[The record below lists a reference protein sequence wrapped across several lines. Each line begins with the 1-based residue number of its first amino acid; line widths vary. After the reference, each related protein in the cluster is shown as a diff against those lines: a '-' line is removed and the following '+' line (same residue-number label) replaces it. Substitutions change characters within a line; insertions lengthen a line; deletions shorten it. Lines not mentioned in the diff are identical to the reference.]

1 MKNYLSMILAAAAI
15 ATAPLAASAANP
27 VTGADGV
34 LRFPFGD
41 TMPPTINCEP
51 FFICDITLE
60 PGESIQNV
68 AIGDSV
74 RWILSPATSGN
85 AGDTPHI
92 LIKPTDVNLTTNLI
106 VTTNRRSYSVNLHSV
121 KNNPMLHVGF
131 FYPQN
136 LAQAFPTP
144 APSPSPS
151 PSPVE
156 VPISAAALDFRYVA
170 TGERKILPSH
180 AFNDGKHTYLQFVAQ
195 LPQMPIVLEV
205 GPNGD
210 QLINYRIKDGTT
222 YVIDGV
228 PDRVALV
235 VGSGKGSQ
243 RATIWR
249 KI

>member
-1 MKNYLSMILAAAAI
+1 MKRFLSLILAAAAL
-15 ATAPLAASAANP
+15 AAAPLAAFANP

-41 TMPPTINCEP
+41 PTPPTINCAP
-51 FFICDITLE
+51 FFVCDITLE
-60 PGESIQNV
+60 PGETIQNV
-68 AIGDSV
+68 AVGDSV

-92 LIKPTDVNLTTNLI
+92 LIKPTDVNLSTNLI
-106 VTTNRRSYSVNLHSV
+106 VTTNRRAYDMNLHSV
-121 KNNPMLHVGF
+121 KSNPMMHVGF

-136 LAQAFPTP
+136 LAVAFPTP

-151 PSPVE
+151 PTEAPVSP
-156 VPISAAALDFRYVA
+156 ATLDFRYVA
-170 TGERKILPSH
+170 TGEHKILPAH
-180 AFNDGKHTYLQFVAQ
+180 AFNDGKHTYLQFNAQ
-195 LPQMPIVLEV
+195 LPQMPVVLEV

-210 QLINYRIKDGTT
+210 QLINYRIKDATT
-222 YVIDGV
+222 YIIDGV

-235 VGSGKGSQ
+235 VGNGKGSE

>member
-1 MKNYLSMILAAAAI
+1 
-15 ATAPLAASAANP
+15 
-27 VTGADGV
+27 V
-34 LRFPFGD
+34 
-41 TMPPTINCEP
+41 
-51 FFICDITLE
+51 CDIVLE

-92 LIKPTDVNLTTNLI
+92 LVKPTDVNLSTNVI
-106 VTTNRRSYSVNLHSV
+106 VTTNRRSYSINLHSV

-136 LAQAFPTP
+136 LAQAFPSP
-144 APSPSPS
+144 APSPSPT
-151 PSPVE
+151 PAE
-156 VPISAAALDFRYVA
+156 APISLAALDFRYVA
-170 TGERKILPSH
+170 TGERKILPAH
-180 AFNDGKHTYLQFVAQ
+180 AFNDGKHTYLQFAAQ
-195 LPQMPIVLEV
+195 LPQMPVLLEV

-222 YVIDGV
+222 YVVDGV

-235 VGSGKGSQ
+235 VGTGKGSE

>member
-1 MKNYLSMILAAAAI
+1 MNKFVSTILAAALA
-15 ATAPLAASAANP
+15 AAVPLAAFAANP
-27 VTGADGV
+27 VTGPDGV

-41 TMPPTINCEP
+41 SVAPTINCEP
-51 FFICDITLE
+51 FFVCDIVLE
-60 PGESIQNV
+60 QGESIQNV
-68 AIGDSV
+68 AVGDSV

-92 LIKPTDVNLTTNLI
+92 LVKPTDVNLSTNLI
-106 VTTNRRSYSVNLHSV
+106 VTTNRRSYSLNLHSV
-121 KNNPMLHVGF
+121 KTNPMLHVGF

-136 LAQAFPTP
+136 LAAAFPTP

-151 PSPVE
+151 PTPADAAISP
-156 VPISAAALDFRYVA
+156 AALDFRYVA
-170 TGERKILPSH
+170 TGERKILPAQ
-180 AFNDGKHTYLQFVAQ
+180 AFNDGKHTYLQFATQ
-195 LPQMPIVLEV
+195 LPQMPVVLEV

-210 QLINYRIKDGTT
+210 QLINYRVKDATT

-249 KI
+249 KV

>member
-1 MKNYLSMILAAAAI
+1 MQHLLSTLLAAAVISA
-15 ATAPLAASAANP
+15 APLAACAAEP
-27 VTGADGV
+27 VTDANGI
-34 LRFPFGD
+34 LRFAYGD
-41 TMPPTINCEP
+41 AAAPTINCAP
-51 FFICDITLE
+51 FFVCDITLE

-68 AIGDSV
+68 AVGDSV

-106 VTTNRRSYSVNLHSV
+106 VTTNRRSYSLNLHSV
-121 KNNPMLHVGF
+121 KTNPMLHVGF
-131 FYPQN
+131 YYPQN

-151 PSPVE
+151 PVAD
-156 VPISAAALDFRYVA
+156 AAVTAASLDFRYVA
-170 TGERKILPSH
+170 TGERKILPAH
-180 AFNDGKHTYLQFVAQ
+180 AFNDGKHTYLQFAAQ
-195 LPQMPIVLEV
+195 LSQMPIVLEV

-210 QLINYRIKDGTT
+210 QLINYRVKDTTT

-235 VGSGKGSQ
+235 VGSGKGQ
-243 RATIWR
+243 ERATIWR
-249 KI
+249 KV

>member
-1 MKNYLSMILAAAAI
+1 MKKFLSTMFAAAA
-15 ATAPLAASAANP
+15 LAASPFAAFAANP
-27 VTGADGV
+27 VNGPDGV

-41 TMPPTINCEP
+41 SIAPTINCEP
-51 FFICDITLE
+51 FFVCDIVLE
-60 PGESIQNV
+60 QGESIQNV
-68 AIGDSV
+68 AVGDSV

-92 LIKPTDVNLTTNLI
+92 LVKPTDVNLSTNLI
-106 VTTNRRSYSVNLHSV
+106 VTTNRRSYSLNLRSV
-121 KNNPMLHVGF
+121 KSNPMLHVGF

-136 LAQAFPTP
+136 LSAAFPTP

-151 PSPVE
+151 PVE
-156 VPISAAALDFRYVA
+156 MPISLASLDFRYVA
-170 TGERKILPSH
+170 TGERKILPAH
-180 AFNDGKHTYLQFVAQ
+180 AFNDGKHTYLQFAAQ
-195 LPQMPIVLEV
+195 LAQMPVVLEV

-222 YVIDGV
+222 YIIDGV

-235 VGSGKGSQ
+235 VGTGKGSQ

-249 KI
+249 KV

>member
-1 MKNYLSMILAAAAI
+1 MKKFVSMILAAAAI
-15 ATAPLAASAANP
+15 ATAPLAAFAANP

-41 TMPPTINCEP
+41 TTPPTINCAP
-51 FFICDITLE
+51 FYVCDITLE
-60 PGESIQNV
+60 PGETIQNV
-68 AIGDSV
+68 AVGDSI

-92 LIKPTDVNLTTNLI
+92 LVKPTDVNLTTNLI
-106 VTTNRRSYSVNLHSV
+106 VTTNRRSYDMSLHSV

-131 FYPQN
+131 YYPQN

-144 APSPSPS
+144 APSPSPT
-151 PSPVE
+151 PMDAV
-156 VPISAAALDFRYVA
+156 AAAAQLDFRYVA
-170 TGERKILPSH
+170 TGEHKILPNH
-180 AFNDGKHTYLQFVAQ
+180 AFNDGKHTYLEFNTQ
-195 LPQMPIVLEV
+195 LPQMPVVLEV

-210 QLINYRIKDGTT
+210 QLINYRVKDATT
-222 YVIDGV
+222 YIIDGV
-228 PDRVALV
+228 PDRIALV

-249 KI
+249 KV

>member
-1 MKNYLSMILAAAAI
+1 MKRFLSLILAAAAI
-15 ATAPLAASAANP
+15 AAAPLAAFANP

-41 TMPPTINCEP
+41 TTPPTINCAP
-51 FFICDITLE
+51 FFVCDITLE
-60 PGESIQNV
+60 PGEAIQNV
-68 AIGDSV
+68 AVGDSV

-92 LIKPTDVNLTTNLI
+92 LIKPTDVNLSTNLI
-106 VTTNRRSYSVNLHSV
+106 VTTNRRSYDMNLHSV
-121 KNNPMLHVGF
+121 KSNPMMHVGF
-131 FYPQN
+131 YYPQN
-136 LAQAFPTP
+136 LSQAFPTP

-151 PSPVE
+151 PTDAPLSP
-156 VPISAAALDFRYVA
+156 ATLDFRYVA
-170 TGERKILPSH
+170 TGEHKILPAH
-180 AFNDGKHTYLQFVAQ
+180 AFNDGKHTYLQFSA
-195 LPQMPIVLEV
+195 LLAQMPVVLEV

-210 QLINYRIKDGTT
+210 QLINYRVKDTTT

-235 VGSGKGSQ
+235 VGSGKGSE

>member
-1 MKNYLSMILAAAAI
+1 MMKRFISALLAAAAL
-15 ATAPLAASAANP
+15 AAAPLAAFAANP
-27 VTGADGV
+27 VTGADGI

-41 TMPPTINCEP
+41 ASNPTINCTP
-51 FFICDITLE
+51 FFVCDITLE

-68 AIGDSV
+68 AVGDSV

-85 AGDTPHI
+85 NGDTPHI
-92 LIKPTDVNLTTNLI
+92 LVKPTDVNLETNLI
-106 VTTNRRSYSVNLHSV
+106 VTTNRRSYSMNLHSV
-121 KNNPMLHVGF
+121 KSGPMLHVGF

-144 APSPSPS
+144 APSPSPT
-151 PSPVE
+151 PVE
-156 VPISAAALDFRYVA
+156 MPVSPASLDFNYVA
-170 TGERKILPSH
+170 TGERKILPAH
-180 AFNDGKHTYLQFVAQ
+180 AFNDGKHTYLQFTTQ

-210 QLINYRIKDGTT
+210 QLINYRIKDATT

-235 VGSGKGSQ
+235 VGTGKGQQ

-249 KI
+249 KV